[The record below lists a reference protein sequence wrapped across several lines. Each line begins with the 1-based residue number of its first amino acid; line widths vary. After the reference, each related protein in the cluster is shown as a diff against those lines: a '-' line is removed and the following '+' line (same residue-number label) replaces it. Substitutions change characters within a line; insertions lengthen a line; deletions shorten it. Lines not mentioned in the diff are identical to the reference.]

1 MICALAPGD
10 GLGLGVA
17 EGLIAGNRLDA
28 LPAPISELEMSELE
42 TPLRAGTGPS
52 GRTVSAGAL
61 AAGVAAVAAEADA
74 EMTATVSS
82 AAGGVHFA
90 EVTML
95 AVAVSVTELTEVA
108 PAATGT

>member
-1 MICALAPGD
+1 MS
-10 GLGLGVA
+10 
-17 EGLIAGNRLDA
+17 EGTIAGNRLDA
-28 LPAPISELEMSELE
+28 FPAPMSELE
-42 TPLRAGTGPS
+42 TPLRDGMGPS

-61 AAGVAAVAAEADA
+61 ADGVAAEADA
-74 EMTATVSS
+74 EMTSTVSP

-108 PAATGT
+108 PTATGT

>member
-1 MICALAPGD
+1 M
-10 GLGLGVA
+10 A
-17 EGLIAGNRLDA
+17 EGTIAGNRLDA
-28 LPAPISELEMSELE
+28 LPAPMSELE
-42 TPLRAGTGPS
+42 TPLRTGTGPS
-52 GRTVSAGAL
+52 GRTGSAGTL
-61 AAGVAAVAAEADA
+61 AAGVAAEADA

-108 PAATGT
+108 SAATGT